1 MKENTEI
8 GNIIE
13 QITAAAQDCGA
24 ILLDASLTYEQSWIA
39 SAAITPSK
47 FSELV
52 KAVKPKI
59 IYLQTVA
66 FDADEFIKDT
76 LEIDEYEIFDNPA
89 VRKLASKWKK
99 YDGELCTLVVEFIYD
114 NVVHFSTE
122 QLNWLEEFSK
132 HVGSL
137 GEEIEARKNSEEKAH
152 ASKTKGRLSEK
163 ARKLIADPRFS
174 AGVVGTAKRTVLAE
188 NLFPELD
195 EIEIQSVVELAQNE
209 HWLTTAGRKK

>member
-1 MKENTEI
+1 VKENTEI

-13 QITAAAQDCGA
+13 QIAAAAHDCGA
-24 ILLDASLTYEQSWIA
+24 ILLDASLTYEQSQIA

-47 FSELV
+47 FLDLV
-52 KAVKPKI
+52 KAIKPKI

-76 LEIDEYEIFDNPA
+76 LEIDEDEILDNPA
-89 VRKLASKWKK
+89 ARKLASKWKK

-114 NVVHFSTE
+114 NVVHFSSK
-122 QLNWLEEFSK
+122 QLNWLDEFNE
-132 HVGSL
+132 HVDSL
-137 GEEIEARKNSEEKAH
+137 GDEIEARRNSKEKAH
-152 ASKTKGRLSEK
+152 ASETKGRLSEK

-174 AGVVGTAKRTVLAE
+174 TGVVGTAKRTVLAE
-188 NLFPELD
+188 ALFPELD
-195 EIEIQSVVELAQNE
+195 ELEIQSVVELAQNE

>member
-1 MKENTEI
+1 VKEFTEI
-8 GNIIE
+8 GNIVE

-24 ILLDASLTYEQSWIA
+24 ILLDASLTYERSQIA
-39 SAAITPSK
+39 SAAITTST

-52 KAVKPKI
+52 KAIKPKI

-66 FDADEFIKDT
+66 FDADEFIRVT
-76 LEIDEYEIFDNPA
+76 LEIDEDEILDSPA

-99 YDGELCTLVVEFIYD
+99 YEGELCTLVVEFIYD
-114 NVVHFSTE
+114 NVVHFSRK
-122 QLNWLEEFSK
+122 QVDWLEEFNE

-137 GEEIEARKNSEEKAH
+137 GDEIDAKRNSEEKAH
-152 ASKTKGRLSEK
+152 ASETKGRLSEK

-174 AGVVGTAKRTVLAE
+174 TGVVGTAKRTVLAE